1 MIHQNL
7 LRYRGGRYLWYALTL
22 VALSAALYSTQ
33 VGLGRRNGG
42 TWQGYTLGTAGALLI
57 VWLAFFGIRKRAYTS
72 RLGTVQGWASAH
84 VYLGIALTI
93 IATLHC
99 AFNFGWNI
107 HTLAYALMIAVI
119 LSGFIGL
126 YVYLNSPG
134 TIADNRAGGARAEL
148 FAELY
153 ELDAEA
159 RDFAARCNP
168 AVALAVKSSI
178 ERTVLGGSVLRQ
190 LTARDDSRLMV
201 TDEASPDAGARLVAN
216 TDQQAVVDFV
226 SNRLPRTEKRAE
238 AAVLQ
243 SLVTVLCR
251 RQMILRRIRR
261 DIRLTGWLRL
271 WLYVHVPL
279 SIALIGAL
287 TAHILVT
294 FVYW

>member
-1 MIHQNL
+1 VIHHSL
-7 LRYRGGRYLWYALTL
+7 LHYRGNRYLWWGLAL
-22 VALSAALYSTQ
+22 VALSVALYSTQ
-33 VGLGRRNGG
+33 TGLGRRNGG
-42 TWQGYTLGTAGALLI
+42 TWQGYTLGTLGALLI
-57 VWLAFFGIRKRAYTS
+57 VWLALYGIRKRAYSS
-72 RLGTVQGWASAH
+72 RLGSVQGWASAH
-84 VYLGIALTI
+84 VYLGIALTVV
-93 IATLHC
+93 ATLHC

-126 YVYLNSPG
+126 YVYLNNPG
-134 TIADNRAGGARAEL
+134 VIADNRAGGSRAAL

-153 ELDAEA
+153 ELDAQA
-159 RDFAARCNP
+159 RDLAARCNP
-168 AVALAVKSSI
+168 AVGLAVKSSI

-190 LTARDDSRLMV
+190 LTGYDDSRLMV
-201 TDEASPDAGARLVAN
+201 TQETTPDAGARLVAN
-216 TDQQAVVDFV
+216 TDQQAAIDFV
-226 SNRLPRTEKRAE
+226 SNRLPRTDKRAE

-251 RQMILRRIRR
+251 RQMILRRVRR

-279 SIALIGAL
+279 SIALLGAL
-287 TAHILVT
+287 SAHILVT

>member
-1 MIHQNL
+1 LIHQNL
-7 LRYRGGRYLWYALTL
+7 LRFRGGRYLWWALAL
-22 VALSAALYSTQ
+22 VALSSALYASQ

-42 TWQGYTLGTAGALLI
+42 TWQGYTLGTVGALLI
-57 VWLAFFGIRKRAYTS
+57 VWLALFGIRKRAYTS
-72 RLGTVQGWASAH
+72 KLGSVQGWASAH
-84 VYLGIALTI
+84 VYLGIALTVV
-93 IATLHC
+93 ATLHC

-119 LSGFIGL
+119 LSGLIGL
-126 YVYLNSPG
+126 YVYLNSPAV
-134 TIADNRAGGARAEL
+134 IADNRTGGSRAAL

-153 ELDAEA
+153 ELDAQT

-168 AVALAVKSSI
+168 AIGLAVKSSI

-190 LTARDDSRLMV
+190 LSGYDDSRLMV
-201 TDEASPDAGARLVAN
+201 SDDATLDAGARLVAN
-216 TDQQAVVDFV
+216 TDQQAVIDFV

-261 DIRLTGWLRL
+261 DIRLNGWLRL

-279 SIALIGAL
+279 SIALLVAL
-287 TAHILVT
+287 SAHILVT
-294 FVYW
+294 FVYF

>member
-1 MIHQNL
+1 VIHHSL
-7 LRYRGGRYLWYALTL
+7 LHYRGSRYLWWGLAL
-22 VALSAALYSTQ
+22 VALSVALYSTQ
-33 VGLGRRNGG
+33 TGLGRRNGG
-42 TWQGYTLGTAGALLI
+42 TWQGYTLGTLGALLI
-57 VWLAFFGIRKRAYTS
+57 VWLALYGIRKRAYSS
-72 RLGTVQGWASAH
+72 RLGSVQGWASAH
-84 VYLGIALTI
+84 VYLGIALTVV
-93 IATLHC
+93 ATLHC

-126 YVYLNSPG
+126 YVYLNNPG
-134 TIADNRAGGARAEL
+134 VIADNRAGGSRAAL

-153 ELDAEA
+153 ELDAQA
-159 RDFAARCNP
+159 RDLAARCNP
-168 AVALAVKSSI
+168 AVGLAIKSSI

-190 LTARDDSRLMV
+190 LTGYDDSRLMV
-201 TDEASPDAGARLVAN
+201 TQETTPDAGARLVAN
-216 TDQQAVVDFV
+216 TDQQAAIDFV
-226 SNRLPRTEKRAE
+226 SNRLPRTDKRAE

-251 RQMILRRIRR
+251 RQMILRRVRR

-279 SIALIGAL
+279 SIALLGAL
-287 TAHILVT
+287 SAHILVT

>member
-1 MIHQNL
+1 MIHHSL
-7 LRYRGGRYLWYALTL
+7 LHYRGSRYLWWGLAL
-22 VALSAALYSTQ
+22 VALSVALYSTQ
-33 VGLGRRNGG
+33 TGLGRRNGG
-42 TWQGYTLGTAGALLI
+42 TWQGYTLGTLGALLI
-57 VWLAFFGIRKRAYTS
+57 VWLALYGIRKRAYSS
-72 RLGTVQGWASAH
+72 RLGSVQGWASAH
-84 VYLGIALTI
+84 VYLGIALTVV
-93 IATLHC
+93 ATLHC

-126 YVYLNSPG
+126 YVYLNNPG
-134 TIADNRAGGARAEL
+134 VIADNRAGGSRAAL

-153 ELDAEA
+153 ELDAQA
-159 RDFAARCNP
+159 RDLAARCNP
-168 AVALAVKSSI
+168 AVGLAVKSSI

-190 LTARDDSRLMV
+190 LTGYDDSRLMV
-201 TDEASPDAGARLVAN
+201 TQETTPDAGARLVAN
-216 TDQQAVVDFV
+216 TDQQAAIDFV
-226 SNRLPRTEKRAE
+226 SNRLPRTDKRAE

-251 RQMILRRIRR
+251 RQMILRRVRR

-279 SIALIGAL
+279 SIALLGAL
-287 TAHILVT
+287 SAHILVT

>member
-1 MIHQNL
+1 VIHQNL
-7 LRYRGGRYLWYALTL
+7 LRYRSGRYLWWALVL
-22 VALSAALYSTQ
+22 VASSAALYSTQ

-57 VWLAFFGIRKRAYTS
+57 VWLAVFGIRKRAYTS

-84 VYLGIALTI
+84 VYLGIALTVV
-93 IATLHC
+93 ATLHC

-107 HTLAYALMIAVI
+107 HTLAYALMVAVI

-153 ELDAEA
+153 ELDAQA
-159 RDFAARCNP
+159 RDLAARCNP
-168 AVALAVKSSI
+168 AVGLAVKSSI

-201 TDEASPDAGARLVAN
+201 TDEATSDAGARLVAN
-216 TDQQAVVDFV
+216 TDQQAVIDFV

-238 AAVLQ
+238 AALLQ

-279 SIALIGAL
+279 SIALIAAL
-287 TAHILVT
+287 SAHILVT

>member
-1 MIHQNL
+1 MIHHSL
-7 LRYRGGRYLWYALTL
+7 LHYRGNRYLWWGLAL
-22 VALSAALYSTQ
+22 VALSVALYSTQ
-33 VGLGRRNGG
+33 TGLGRRNGG
-42 TWQGYTLGTAGALLI
+42 TWQGYTLGTLGALLI
-57 VWLAFFGIRKRAYTS
+57 VWLALYGIRKRAYSS
-72 RLGTVQGWASAH
+72 RLGSVQGWASAH
-84 VYLGIALTI
+84 VYLGIALTVV
-93 IATLHC
+93 ATLHC

-126 YVYLNSPG
+126 YVYLNNPG
-134 TIADNRAGGARAEL
+134 VIADNRAGGSRAAL

-153 ELDAEA
+153 KLDAQA
-159 RDFAARCNP
+159 RDLAARCNP
-168 AVALAVKSSI
+168 AVGLAVKSSI

-190 LTARDDSRLMV
+190 LTGYDDSRLMV
-201 TDEASPDAGARLVAN
+201 TQETTPDAGARLVAN
-216 TDQQAVVDFV
+216 TDQQAAIDFV
-226 SNRLPRTEKRAE
+226 SNRLPRTDKRAE

-251 RQMILRRIRR
+251 RQMILRRVRR

-279 SIALIGAL
+279 SIALLGAL
-287 TAHILVT
+287 SAHILVT

>member
-7 LRYRGGRYLWYALTL
+7 LRYRSGRYLWWALAL
-22 VALSAALYSTQ
+22 VALSAVLYSTQ

-42 TWQGYTLGTAGALLI
+42 TWQGYTLGTAAALLI
-57 VWLAFFGIRKRAYTS
+57 VWLALFGIRKRAYSS

-93 IATLHC
+93 VATLHC

-153 ELDAEA
+153 ELDTEA
-159 RDFAARCNP
+159 RDLAARCNP

-201 TDEASPDAGARLVAN
+201 TDEATPDAGARLVAN
-216 TDQQAVVDFV
+216 TDQQAVIDFV

-287 TAHILVT
+287 SAHILVT

>member
-1 MIHQNL
+1 VIHHSL
-7 LRYRGGRYLWYALTL
+7 LHYRGSRYLWWGLAL
-22 VALSAALYSTQ
+22 VALSVALYSTQ
-33 VGLGRRNGG
+33 TGLGRRNGG
-42 TWQGYTLGTAGALLI
+42 TWQGYTLGTLGALLI
-57 VWLAFFGIRKRAYTS
+57 VWLALYGIRKRAYSS
-72 RLGTVQGWASAH
+72 RLGSVQGWASAH
-84 VYLGIALTI
+84 VYLGIALTVV
-93 IATLHC
+93 ATLHC

-126 YVYLNSPG
+126 YVYLNNPG
-134 TIADNRAGGARAEL
+134 VIADNRAGGSRAAL

-153 ELDAEA
+153 ELDAQA
-159 RDFAARCNP
+159 RDLAARCNP
-168 AVALAVKSSI
+168 AVGLAVKSSI

-190 LTARDDSRLMV
+190 LTGYDDSRLMV
-201 TDEASPDAGARLVAN
+201 TQETTPDAGARLVAN
-216 TDQQAVVDFV
+216 TDQQAAIDFV
-226 SNRLPRTEKRAE
+226 SNRLPRTDKRAE

-251 RQMILRRIRR
+251 RQMILRRVRR

-279 SIALIGAL
+279 SIALLGAL
-287 TAHILVT
+287 SAHILVT

>member
-1 MIHQNL
+1 VIHHSL
-7 LRYRGGRYLWYALTL
+7 LHYRGGRYLWWGLAL
-22 VALSAALYSTQ
+22 VALSVALYSTQ
-33 VGLGRRNGG
+33 TGLGRRNGG
-42 TWQGYTLGTAGALLI
+42 TWQGYTLGTLGALLI
-57 VWLAFFGIRKRAYTS
+57 LWLALYGIRKRAYSS
-72 RLGTVQGWASAH
+72 RLGSVQGWASAH
-84 VYLGIALTI
+84 VYLGIALTVV
-93 IATLHC
+93 ATLHC

-126 YVYLNSPG
+126 YVYLNNPG
-134 TIADNRAGGARAEL
+134 VIADNRAGGSRAAL

-153 ELDAEA
+153 ELDAQA
-159 RDFAARCNP
+159 RDLAARCNP
-168 AVALAVKSSI
+168 AVGLAVKSSI

-190 LTARDDSRLMV
+190 LTGHDDSRLMV
-201 TDEASPDAGARLVAN
+201 AQETTPDAGARLVAN
-216 TDQQAVVDFV
+216 TDQQAAIDFV

-279 SIALIGAL
+279 SIALLGAL
-287 TAHILVT
+287 SAHILVT

>member
-1 MIHQNL
+1 MIHHSL
-7 LRYRGGRYLWYALTL
+7 LHYRGSRYLWWGLAL
-22 VALSAALYSTQ
+22 VALSVALYSTQ
-33 VGLGRRNGG
+33 TGLGRRNGG
-42 TWQGYTLGTAGALLI
+42 TWQGYTLGTLGALLI
-57 VWLAFFGIRKRAYTS
+57 VWLALYGIRKRAYSS
-72 RLGTVQGWASAH
+72 RLGSVQGWASAH
-84 VYLGIALTI
+84 VYLGIALTVV
-93 IATLHC
+93 ATLHC

-126 YVYLNSPG
+126 YVYLNNPG
-134 TIADNRAGGARAEL
+134 VIADNRAGGSRAAL

-153 ELDAEA
+153 ELDAQA
-159 RDFAARCNP
+159 RDLAARCNP
-168 AVALAVKSSI
+168 AVGLAIKSSI

-190 LTARDDSRLMV
+190 LTGYDDSRLMV
-201 TDEASPDAGARLVAN
+201 TQETTPDAGARLVAN
-216 TDQQAVVDFV
+216 TDQQAAIDFV
-226 SNRLPRTEKRAE
+226 SNRLPRTDKRAE

-251 RQMILRRIRR
+251 RQMILRRVRR

-279 SIALIGAL
+279 SIALLGAL
-287 TAHILVT
+287 SAHILVT